1 MNRPQLHEKIFLC
14 LLAGITLAFAWLLL
28 PFSGAIFW
36 AFVFAVLFLPLFE
49 RIQKKMP
56 GKKNRA
62 AVLTLILCLLIAIL
76 PLSIIIFS
84 LLQEGGMLYR
94 KMLTGEIDFN
104 RTFMEIY
111 NSLPEW
117 LTPIMSGFGVGDIR
131 DLQNKV
137 TSGLMQAS
145 RFLAG
150 KAFAIGQNVFGF
162 GVGAIIMLYLLF
174 FFLRDGQ
181 SLSQAIRRAIPLGDS
196 QKHELLNRF
205 TGVIRATVKGN
216 LIVAIVQGALGGL
229 IFWVLGIQAPVLW
242 GAVMAFLSLFPAG
255 AGVIWVP
262 VAIYLLS
269 TGAIIKGIIMIVF
282 CAVVVGLAD
291 NLLRPILVG
300 KDTQM
305 PDYIVLISTLSGLS
319 LFGLNGFVIGP
330 VIAAL
335 FMTSWKMFSDGKSGN
350 PREAPDGSPAKDTA
364 SDA

>member
-1 MNRPQLHEKIFLC
+1 MNRPLLHEKIFLA
-14 LLAGITLAFAWLLL
+14 LLACITLAFAWLLL

-36 AFVFAVLFLPLFE
+36 AFVFAVLFMPLFE
-49 RIQKKMP
+49 RIQKKIP
-56 GKKNRA
+56 GKKNCA
-62 AVLTLILCLLIAIL
+62 AVLILFLCLLIAIL

-84 LLQEGGMLYR
+84 LLQEGEMLYR
-94 KMLTGEIDFN
+94 KMLTGEIDVN

-111 NSLPEW
+111 DHLPKWFIHIMNS
-117 LTPIMSGFGVGDIR
+117 FGIGDIT
-131 DLQNKV
+131 DLQSKI

-150 KAFAIGQNVFGF
+150 KALVFGQNVFGF

-174 FFLRDGQ
+174 FFLREGE
-181 SLSQAIRRAIPLGDS
+181 SLSLAIRRAIPLGES

-216 LIVAIVQGALGGL
+216 LIVAIVQGGLGGL
-229 IFWVLGIQAPVLW
+229 IFWALGIQAPVLW
-242 GAVMAFLSLFPAG
+242 GAIMAFLSLFPAG

-269 TGAIIKGIIMIVF
+269 TGAILKGVIMITF
-282 CAVVVGLAD
+282 CAVVIGLSD

-335 FMTSWKMFSDGKSGN
+335 FMTSWKMFSDEKSGR
-350 PREAPDGSPAKDTA
+350 PPEAA
-364 SDA
+364 SDIPEEENSGDT

>member
-1 MNRPQLHEKIFLC
+1 MNRLQLHEKIFLA
-14 LLAGITLAFAWLLL
+14 LLASITLAFAWLLL

-36 AFVFAVLFLPLFE
+36 AFVFAVLFMPLFE
-49 RIQKKMP
+49 RILKKIP
-56 GKKNRA
+56 GKKNCA
-62 AVLTLILCLLIAIL
+62 AALTLLLCLLIAIL

-84 LLQEGGMLYR
+84 LLQEGEMLYQ
-94 KMLTGEIDFN
+94 KVLTGEIDFN

-111 NSLPEW
+111 NHLPSW
-117 LTPIMSGFGVGDIR
+117 FIHILNSFGVDDIT
-131 DLQNKV
+131 DLQNKI
-137 TSGLMQAS
+137 TSSLMQAS
-145 RFLAG
+145 RFLASQ
-150 KAFAIGQNVFGF
+150 ALAIGQNIFGF
-162 GVGAIIMLYLLF
+162 GIGAVIMLYLLF
-174 FFLRDGQ
+174 FFLRDGAA
-181 SLSQAIRRAIPLGDS
+181 LSKAIRQAIPLDDR
-196 QKHELLNRF
+196 QKHELLDRF

-216 LIVAIVQGALGGL
+216 LIVAIVQGGLGGL
-229 IFWVLGIQAPVLW
+229 IFWILGIQAPVLW

-269 TGAIIKGIIMIVF
+269 TGAILKGVIMIAF
-282 CAVVVGLAD
+282 CAIVVGLAD

-335 FMTSWKMFSDGKSGN
+335 FMTSWKMFSDKKSDLL
-350 PREAPDGSPAKDTA
+350 PEAAGDVPEEENTSDT
-364 SDA
+364 